1 MSGKG
6 QIKYIDKTQAY
17 IDKNP
22 KFLYLPYLC

>member
-6 QIKYIDKTQAY
+6 QIKYIDKTKAY
-17 IDKNP
+17 IGKNP

>member
-6 QIKYIDKTQAY
+6 LIKYIDKTQAY
-17 IDKNP
+17 IGKNP

>member
-6 QIKYIDKTQAY
+6 QMKYLDKTQAY
-17 IDKNP
+17 IGKNP

>member
-6 QIKYIDKTQAY
+6 QIKYLDKTQEY
-17 IDKNP
+17 IGKNP

>member
-17 IDKNP
+17 IGKNP
-22 KFLYLPYLC
+22 KFLSLPYLC